1 MNAETSASFESPRA
15 SVLGEASVLA
25 AGQLLCVIA
34 ALASTRLLTGM
45 APPQVFGAFSLLTG
59 VLMLLRSSALT
70 PLGQTVNRFYAD
82 TEISG
87 TTWRLK
93 RVLRRWQRW
102 MIAALASGGACVALA
117 AWSLAS
123 VPLLV
128 SAAFTGLICL
138 FVIRDIEFSWLNA
151 SRRHMTYSLWTAAD
165 AWVKPLAI
173 VGMIYLAGASL
184 SSMMTGFL
192 LATAVVM
199 PFFLR
204 ASGRGEMP
212 PTDREASRDASDD
225 RLARKMLRYAL
236 PVIPAPLLG
245 WIAGMGDRYAIC
257 WILDLNHVGLYA
269 AVYSL
274 TSQPFLMLERVTSLT
289 FRPRFFKATAS
300 ENEAERRKVLLIW
313 TATYLGIGTVGVVA
327 ISLTSDTLVSFL
339 LAENYRSGAPLMM
352 WLAGGNLLLGA
363 SRIIESQLH
372 AYKKTHYILL
382 GRTAG
387 AICVVTVTLSMVWQ
401 WDLLGAAI
409 ACPIYFAL
417 QCLVLACL
425 SYHASRQPY
434 RIAAIQDADNDL
446 ATRRRAA

>member
-1 MNAETSASFESPRA
+1 MNAETPASSESPRA

-25 AGQLLCVIA
+25 AGQLLCMIA
-34 ALASTRLLTGM
+34 ALVSTRLLTGM
-45 APPQVFGAFSLLTG
+45 VSPRVFGAFSLVTG
-59 VLMLLRSSALT
+59 ALMLLRSSALT

-82 TEISG
+82 SEVSG

-93 RVLRRWQRW
+93 RVLRRWQPR

-128 SAAFTGLICL
+128 SAAFIGLICL

-151 SRRHMTYSLWTAAD
+151 SRRHMTYSLWTTAD
-165 AWVKPLAI
+165 AWVKPLVI

-192 LATAVVM
+192 LATVIVM

-204 ASGRGEMP
+204 ASGRSETP
-212 PTDREASRDASDD
+212 PTDREANGRASDD
-225 RLARKMLRYAL
+225 QLARNMLRYAL
-236 PVIPAPLLG
+236 PMIPAPLLG
-245 WIAGMGDRYAIC
+245 WVAGMGDRYAIS
-257 WILDLNHVGLYA
+257 WILDLSHVGLYA

-300 ENEAERRKVLLIW
+300 GKEAERRKVLLMW
-313 TATYLGIGTVGVVA
+313 AATYLGIGVVSVVA
-327 ISLTSDTLVSFL
+327 ISLTSNTLVTLL

-352 WLAGGNLLLGA
+352 WIAGGYLLLGA
-363 SRIIESQLH
+363 CRILESQLH

-382 GRTAG
+382 GRTVG
-387 AICVVTVTLSMVWQ
+387 AICVVTFTLGMVWQ
-401 WDLLGAAI
+401 WELLGAAI

-417 QCLVLACL
+417 QCVVLACL
-425 SYHASRQPY
+425 SYHASRQSY
-434 RIAAIQDADNDL
+434 RIAAIQDADNGL